1 MTYCFLSLG
10 SNMGDRLSNIKK
22 AIFKINQSDNN
33 KVILESPIYESDA
46 MYNEGLDRFYNCV
59 IKIKTTLTA
68 FDLLEFAK
76 NIEKQLGRNISDQ
89 RYSPRLIDIDILSY
103 GQHIID
109 SEKLKVPHPSIGER
123 KFVLKPWVDL
133 DYNYILANSRKKIF
147 DLLNE
152 LSDNTKLTF
161 IE

>member
-1 MTYCFLSLG
+1 MIIASIKIFVPTLFTSKAFFLFLFTSFIG
-10 SNMGDRLSNIKK
+10 KSNKSIIWPLN
-22 AIFKINQSDNN
+22 
-33 KVILESPIYESDA
+33 
-46 MYNEGLDRFYNCV
+46 RFDGNNCV

-109 SEKLKVPHPSIGER
+109 SKKLKVPHPSIGER
-123 KFVLKPWVDL
+123 KFVLKPWADL
-133 DYNYILANSRKKIF
+133 DSNYILANNRKKIF